1 MIEINVEIPQREII
15 DSTVTINAKPEITG
29 VTASVDNNT
38 GTPNVV
44 VTPTG
49 TGTEYS
55 FDLAFH
61 NLKGDKGDTGD
72 TGGTGNGI
80 VDIEKTDTTGLIDTY
95 TVHYTNNQTDTFTV
109 TNGQDGQNGTNAE
122 ITSATASVTNTTG
135 TPSVTVTT
143 GGTAQAR
150 SFDFAFTNLKG
161 DKGATGADGYSPTAT
176 VTKSGNVATIT
187 ITDKNGTTTANV
199 YDGSDGSS
207 YTAGNGIDITS
218 DVISAKVDGTTID
231 FDNSG
236 NLTVIG
242 GGGGSL
248 PSQTGNSGKFLTTD
262 GSDASWADLPEE
274 IFIATY
280 GTTTFSNIQAAYN
293 AGKTVFVVNNNN
305 YGKIYTLESIT
316 SNNASFQCI
325 SGTVSKRV
333 SVNSNGWTSY
343 DFVLQQTSY
352 RVTSI
357 DSTSTDTQ
365 YPSAKCVYDSCVNKS
380 GDTMTGGLILEDTG
394 ATAIVQKYPN
404 ITYNTAPSSS
414 NTYGGFAAL
423 DTNLNWMGIWAV
435 ERYADNHTVVKM
447 QGKSRTGAQGR
458 LQLKSRTDGSWVAEA
473 PTPLANSDTNEIA
486 TTEWARDIVDGQPV
500 AKYLLVDNTKTAHSA
515 SADLSSYINDST
527 TASYEVLVEV
537 NIESN
542 NTTRLWVGNVAD
554 PYANK
559 HGNAFCIGTNTTSG
573 ATQAHLACWLPLA
586 TSSRTLYYQLAG
598 SSASNSADVN
608 LLGYRRLGTNS

>member
-1 MIEINVEIPQREII
+1 MIEINVEIPQREVI

-38 GTPNVV
+38 GTPEVV

-72 TGGTGNGI
+72 TGETGNGI

-161 DKGATGADGYSPTAT
+161 DKGATGAAGYSPIAT

-199 YDGSDGSS
+199 YDGSGGSS

-262 GSDASWADLPEE
+262 GNDASWANLPEE

-280 GTTTFSNIQAAYN
+280 GTTTYAEITSALSAGKAVFAKNNAGTALYSLNEINSNYYAFTLADDGGNARLRCSTSSTWSSGRTSLQAYN
-293 AGKTVFVVNNNN
+293 
-305 YGKIYTLESIT
+305 L
-316 SNNASFQCI
+316 
-325 SGTVSKRV
+325 
-333 SVNSNGWTSY
+333 
-343 DFVLQQTSY
+343 
-352 RVTSI
+352 VTSI
-357 DSTSTDTQ
+357 SSSSANYQ
-365 YPSAKCVYDSCVNKS
+365 YPSAKCVYD
-380 GDTMTGGLILEDTG
+380 LINALTARIVALET
-394 ATAIVQKYPN
+394 N
-404 ITYNTAPSSS
+404 IN
-414 NTYGGFAAL
+414 G
-423 DTNLNWMGIWAV
+423 
-435 ERYADNHTVVKM
+435 
-447 QGKSRTGAQGR
+447 
-458 LQLKSRTDGSWVAEA
+458 
-473 PTPLANSDTNEIA
+473 
-486 TTEWARDIVDGQPV
+486 
-500 AKYLLVDNTKTAHSA
+500 
-515 SADLSSYINDST
+515 
-527 TASYEVLVEV
+527 
-537 NIESN
+537 
-542 NTTRLWVGNVAD
+542 
-554 PYANK
+554 
-559 HGNAFCIGTNTTSG
+559 GNA
-573 ATQAHLACWLPLA
+573 
-586 TSSRTLYYQLAG
+586 
-598 SSASNSADVN
+598 
-608 LLGYRRLGTNS
+608 